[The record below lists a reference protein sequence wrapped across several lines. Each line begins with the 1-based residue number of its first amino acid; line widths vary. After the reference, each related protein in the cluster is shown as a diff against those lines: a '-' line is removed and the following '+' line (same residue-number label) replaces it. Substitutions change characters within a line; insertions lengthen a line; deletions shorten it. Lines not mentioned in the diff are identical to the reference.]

1 MHLRRLG
8 IDDADLCNGR
18 DQSAASGD
26 TGLVNDGGSSFR
38 AMVNRQVRFK
48 FSEWLPP
55 ALLYPINVGSVCTGG
70 RSERS
75 GILASAASLALK
87 AFCAQDLTN
96 PMMRDA
102 LSLRCRDFARY
113 ARAFSSR
120 FCGKRGQH
128 TE

>member
-48 FSEWLPP
+48 FSEWLPQRSCTP
-55 ALLYPINVGSVCTGG
+55 STWEACALAGEAN
-70 RSERS
+70 
-75 GILASAASLALK
+75 AAV
-87 AFCAQDLTN
+87 
-96 PMMRDA
+96 
-102 LSLRCRDFARY
+102 SLRLQLRLPSKLSAPKI
-113 ARAFSSR
+113 SR
-120 FCGKRGQH
+120 IR
-128 TE
+128 